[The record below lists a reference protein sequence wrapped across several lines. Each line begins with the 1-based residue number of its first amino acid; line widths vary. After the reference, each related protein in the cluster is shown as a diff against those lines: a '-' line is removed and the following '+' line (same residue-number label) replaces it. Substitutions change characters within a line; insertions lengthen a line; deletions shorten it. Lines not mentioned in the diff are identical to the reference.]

1 MTGRMKKPS
10 AGPGARVLILIVTL
24 VSAVTVWVAAHRLK
38 EASEGERREAMRA
51 LAETMGFAT
60 LAVSSDC
67 TLGRS
72 LTEGLAGCL
81 GDVAGGYCTFA
92 SCDIVARPDLQTD
105 YDSRMKI
112 VKVGE

>member
-1 MTGRMKKPS
+1 MKKPTI
-10 AGPGARVLILIVTL
+10 GPGARILLLIAAL
-24 VSAVTVWVAAHRLK
+24 VSAVILWVAAHRLT
-38 EASEGERREAMRA
+38 EAAAGERRGAMRA
-51 LAETMGFAT
+51 LAQTMGFAT
-60 LAVSSDC
+60 LAVSADC

-112 VKVGE
+112 VKVGD

>member
-1 MTGRMKKPS
+1 MH
-10 AGPGARVLILIVTL
+10 RVILVLVPLL
-24 VSAVTVWVAAHRLK
+24 VSAVALSVA
-38 EASEGERREAMRA
+38 
-51 LAETMGFAT
+51 

-92 SCDIVARPDLQTD
+92 SCDIVARPDLRTD